1 MNAFYKVKTCYYEG
15 DNKERPGIA
24 VGRDE
29 GDIMNK
35 IVAYYGRENILQIS
49 FWFSEFYEED
59 VVEVDDIKEC
69 PIFDF
74 H

>member
-24 VGRDE
+24 VGHDE